1 MNEPFPGETIS
12 KWEAAQAN
20 LNEDLALAPE
30 DINLGLRIF
39 GQGSGEAGCQE
50 TTLLVEPNPNRAKQI
65 QNELVTLSPSGDQS
79 PLTEAIVQSVNDLEL
94 APDKRNALIILTAG
108 EDSCDPEG
116 IEQIST
122 LVQRLNVETG
132 EWDSYLLPTSINTRH
147 IDVQKNPGGLS
158 SMWTE
163 GQQTG
168 KIVHI
173 EPLME

>member
-122 LVQRLNVETG
+122 LVQRLNVKLDTYIVGLGIQDPAIEQNLQALASASEG
-132 EWDSYLLPTSINTRH
+132 VFLPA
-147 IDVQKNPGGLS
+147 
-158 SMWTE
+158 
-163 GQQTG
+163 
-168 KIVHI
+168 
-173 EPLME
+173 